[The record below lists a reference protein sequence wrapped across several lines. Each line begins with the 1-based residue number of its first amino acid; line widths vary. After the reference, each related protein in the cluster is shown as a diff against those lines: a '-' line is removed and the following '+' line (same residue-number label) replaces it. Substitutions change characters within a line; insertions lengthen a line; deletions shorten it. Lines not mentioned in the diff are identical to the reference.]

1 LKICFEFRLRLSNF
15 KFIMIVNLSE
25 QHSLV
30 SNWLAEIRDVSVQTD
45 RMRFRRN
52 LERIGEAAAYEI
64 SKVLPFTEQEVQT
77 PLGIATCKLLKEQ
90 PVLATILRAGL
101 PLHQGLLN
109 YFDKAD
115 NAFISAYR
123 KHNKDGSFE
132 ISLDYVSCP
141 DLEGRILI
149 ISDPMLATGSS
160 LVKTIHFLKEEGG
173 PSAIHIVTAIACTV
187 GIEYVKRED
196 PSVTIWCGDIDEEL
210 TAKGYIVPGLGDAG
224 DLAFGTKVQM

>member
-1 LKICFEFRLRLSNF
+1 MVI
-15 KFIMIVNLSE
+15 NLSD
-25 QHSLV
+25 QSSLV
-30 SNWLAEIRDVSVQTD
+30 TQWISELRDVQIQSD

-52 LERIGEAAAYEI
+52 LERIGEIAAYEL
-64 SKVLPFTEQEVQT
+64 SKVLEYEEKEVQT
-77 PLGIATCKLLKEQ
+77 PLGISVCDVLKEQ

-123 KHNKDGSFE
+123 KHNRDGSFE
-132 ISLDYVSCP
+132 ISLEYVSCP
-141 DLEGRILI
+141 ELENRVVI

-160 LVKTIHFLKEEGG
+160 LVKTIQYLREEGH
-173 PSAIHIVTAIACTV
+173 PREIHVVVAIACTV
-187 GIEYVKRED
+187 GIEYVQRSEPNIKL
-196 PSVTIWCGDIDEEL
+196 WCGAIDEEL

-224 DLAFGTKVQM
+224 DLSFGVKVQM

>member
-1 LKICFEFRLRLSNF
+1 
-15 KFIMIVNLSE
+15 MIVNLSQ
-25 QHSLV
+25 QHSLI
-30 SNWLAEIRDVSVQTD
+30 SNWVAELRDTEIQEN

-64 SKVLPFTEQEVQT
+64 SKVLPFIEKEVQT
-77 PLGIATCKLLKEQ
+77 PLGIATARVLKEQ

-109 YFDKAD
+109 YFDQAD

-123 KHNKDGSFE
+123 KHKKDGSFE

-141 DLEGRILI
+141 ELENRVII

-160 LVKTIHFLKEEGG
+160 LVKTIHFLKAEGH
-173 PSAIHIVTAIACTV
+173 PRQIHIVAAIACTV
-187 GIEYVKRED
+187 GIEYVLREE
-196 PSVTIWCGDIDEEL
+196 PSVTVWCGDIDDEL

-224 DLAFGTKVQM
+224 DLAYGTKVQM

>member
-1 LKICFEFRLRLSNF
+1 
-15 KFIMIVNLSE
+15 MIVNLSQ

-30 SNWLAEIRDVSVQTD
+30 SNWIGELRDVDIQND

-52 LERIGEAAAYEI
+52 LERIGEVAAYEI
-64 SKVLPFTEQEVQT
+64 SKVLPFVEKEIQT
-77 PLGIATCKLLKEQ
+77 PLGIADCKIMKEQ

-109 YFDKAD
+109 FFDKAD

-141 DLEGRILI
+141 ELENRVVI
-149 ISDPMLATGSS
+149 ISDPMLATGAS
-160 LVKTIHFLKEEGG
+160 LVKTIHFLKEEGN
-173 PSAIHIVTAIACTV
+173 PREIHIVTAIACTV
-187 GIEYVKRED
+187 GIEYVKREQS
-196 PSVTIWCGDIDEEL
+196 SVTIWCGDIDDEL

-224 DLAFGTKVQM
+224 DLAFGVKVQM

>member
-1 LKICFEFRLRLSNF
+1 
-15 KFIMIVNLSE
+15 MIVNLSQ

-30 SNWLAEIRDVSVQTD
+30 SNWVAELRDVGIQTD
-45 RMRFRRN
+45 RQRFRRN
-52 LERIGEAAAYEI
+52 LERIGEVAAYEI
-64 SKVLPFTEQEVQT
+64 SKVLPFSEMEVQT
-77 PLGIATCKLLKEQ
+77 PLGIAEHKILSEQ
-90 PVLATILRAGL
+90 PILATILRAGL

-141 DLEGRILI
+141 ELENRVVI

-160 LVKTIHFLKEEGG
+160 LVKTIHFLKEEGK
-173 PSAIHIVTAIACTV
+173 PKQIHIVAAIACTV
-187 GIEYVKRED
+187 GIEYVIREE
-196 PSVTIWCGDIDEEL
+196 PSVTVWCGDIDDEL